1 MVAVLPEPFSPSSPK
16 SPLASQSLHSSD
28 AIWTLPVRC
37 AKLMQTHRE
46 DLMDTSRLLTVICGA
61 ALAIA
66 LQAGAARAELKKQ
79 WIDYKDGD
87 KPLSGYLVYDDA
99 VSGRRPA
106 VLLAHSRAGMSEATL
121 RDSDMIAKMG
131 YVVFAA
137 DIFGKGILPKEV
149 PEMQALTAIYNQD
162 RPLMRKRATAGF
174 DVLKANPLVD
184 ATRLAV
190 IGYCFG
196 GTVAVELAET
206 GIPIVGMISVH
217 GSFRNFTPEAA
228 KNIKGRVLILHGAED
243 PVAPLTEV
251 SALVEQLRAA
261 KVDFELQLFSG
272 TQHAFTNPQNASEQR
287 ADREYKVA
295 VPRFLKEVFGSET
308 ASK

>member
-1 MVAVLPEPFSPSSPK
+1 M
-16 SPLASQSLHSSD
+16 SSD
-28 AIWTLPVRC
+28 ETIWTLSVQW
-37 AKLMQTHRE
+37 AKLVQINWE
-46 DLMDTSRLLTVICGA
+46 DPMRTSRVSAVIWAA
-61 ALAIA
+61 ALVVMS
-66 LQAGAARAELKKQ
+66 QAGAARAELKKQ
-79 WIDYKDGD
+79 WIDYRDAD

-99 VSGRRPA
+99 VSGKRPG

-149 PEMQALTAIYNQD
+149 PEMTALTTIYNQD

-184 ATRLAV
+184 AARLAV

-251 SALVEQLRAA
+251 SALIDQLRAA

-272 TQHAFTNPQNASEQR
+272 TQHAFTNPQNAAEQR

-295 VPRFLKEVFGSET
+295 TPRFLKEVFGTET